1 MCESRSKS
9 YQLLEIGFI
18 LDAESMGIRQRWTD
32 RMSKSQDRK
41 KDPKKKPLL
50 TAKEKKKEKNAKK
63 NETDVL
69 GH

>member
-1 MCESRSKS
+1 
-9 YQLLEIGFI
+9 
-18 LDAESMGIRQRWTD
+18 MGIIPRWTD

-41 KDPKKKPLL
+41 KDTKKKPLL
-50 TAKEKKKEKNAKK
+50 TAKEKKKEKKAKK